1 MQIAI
6 IASDAKKELMTQ
18 FCIAYQGV
26 LSRHRL
32 CSTAIT
38 GKYVSEATG
47 LQIERLLSG
56 PQGGYEQIA
65 LRVAYDEI
73 DVLIYFRDANIN
85 YTETEMCM
93 FNSCDMHNVP
103 YATNLGTAETI
114 VLALD
119 RGDLDWRTLLK

>member
-6 IASDAKKELMTQ
+6 VASDAKKELMTQ

-26 LSRHRL
+26 LSRHSL
-32 CSTAIT
+32 CATAIT

-56 PQGGYEQIA
+56 PQGGHEQIA
-65 LRVAYDEI
+65 LRIAYNEI
-73 DVLIYFRDANIN
+73 DVLFYFRDANSP
-85 YTETEMCM
+85 YSDTEMRI

-103 YATNLGTAETI
+103 YATNLGSAETV

>member
-26 LSRHRL
+26 LSRHQL
-32 CSTAIT
+32 CSTSTT

-47 LQIERLLSG
+47 LQIERLLSAQ
-56 PQGGYEQIA
+56 QGGHEQIA
-65 LRVAYDEI
+65 LRIAYDEI
-73 DVLIYFRDANIN
+73 DVLFYFRDVGTE
-85 YTETEMCM
+85 YTETEMRM
-93 FNSCDMHNVP
+93 FNSCDSHNVP